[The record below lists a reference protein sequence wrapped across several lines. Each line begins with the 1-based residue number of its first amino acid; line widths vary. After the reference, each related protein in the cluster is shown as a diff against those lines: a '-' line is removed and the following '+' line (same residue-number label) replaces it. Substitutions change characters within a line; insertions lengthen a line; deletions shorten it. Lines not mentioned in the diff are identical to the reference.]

1 MNIPEKGKPQ
11 STVNLAEEVER
22 GFDELGKLP
31 SRIDR
36 YAAARQRSLINLTEI
51 DKKINLSSDLSI
63 KSPFYLHLQNLRPK
77 LASCGNYLGFRHY
90 YTVGK
95 VRLTAATFCKAHLLC
110 PLCAIRR
117 GSKTLEAY
125 TTRYHF
131 IMATN
136 PGLKL
141 AMLTLTV
148 KNGDDL
154 AERFEHL
161 RSSLQRLLKH
171 RRKALEGKS
180 NTEFSKVLGLVG
192 AYEVT
197 NKGNGW
203 HPHAHMMILYR
214 TRLNASK
221 LRQEWQKITGDS
233 KVLRIDPARHPQDPA
248 QDFLEVFKY
257 ALKFSDLTPEQNME
271 AYEIMRGKRLLF
283 SAGLFW
289 GVEVPEQLTD
299 EPLDGLPYFDMV
311 YKYVVGSGYNLTG
324 ATEVPLIDVEV
335 VDADTGEVSIIPVS
349 VPPKLLQKPLP
360 PFFFEYIQRK
370 IDPRRD
376 PVKKPL
382 RILAKSVRSEEER
395 ERERQ
400 RR

>member
-1 MNIPEKGKPQ
+1 MCIPEKGKPQ
-11 STVNLAEEVER
+11 STNALAGEVER

-31 SRIDR
+31 SRLDR
-36 YAAARQRSLINLTEI
+36 YAAARQRALVNLTEI
-51 DKKINLSSDLSI
+51 DKKINVSSDILI
-63 KSPFYLHLQNLRPK
+63 ENPFYLHLQNLRPK

-125 TTRYHF
+125 TIRYHV

-161 RSSLQRLLKH
+161 RSSFQRLLEH
-171 RRKALEGKS
+171 RRDYQKKGRGF
-180 NTEFSKVLGLVG
+180 TEFSKVLGLVG

-257 ALKFSDLTPEQNME
+257 ALKFGDLTPEQNME

-289 GVEVPEQLTD
+289 GVKVPESMLD
-299 EPLDGLPYFDMV
+299 EKLDDLPYFDIL
-311 YKYVVGSGYNLTG
+311 YKYIAGSGYNLT
-324 ATEVPLIDVEV
+324 
-335 VDADTGEVSIIPVS
+335 
-349 VPPKLLQKPLP
+349 
-360 PFFFEYIQRK
+360 
-370 IDPRRD
+370 
-376 PVKKPL
+376 
-382 RILAKSVRSEEER
+382 VRE
-395 ERERQ
+395 Q
-400 RR
+400 LHDYA